1 MRGCKLFA
9 LYNIYNYYKCQ
20 CLSQPAFCDKLIDTF
35 QFQLLVAGQGLND
48 DMWHTLRFSRR
59 SNSLKFQV
67 DDETP
72 IRGVYI

>member
-1 MRGCKLFA
+1 MFITA
-9 LYNIYNYYKCQ
+9 
-20 CLSQPAFCDKLIDTF
+20 PAINLIDTF

-67 DDETP
+67 DDEAA
-72 IRGVYI
+72 IRGMYI